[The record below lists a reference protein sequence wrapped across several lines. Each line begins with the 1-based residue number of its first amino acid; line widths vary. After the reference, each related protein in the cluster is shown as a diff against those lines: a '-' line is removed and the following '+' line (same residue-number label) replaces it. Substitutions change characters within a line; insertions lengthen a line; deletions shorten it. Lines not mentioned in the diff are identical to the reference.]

1 MTDPQFNPQAPLTLH
16 HETVRADW
24 IDYNGHMNV
33 AYYVLVF
40 DHATDAVMNSLG
52 IGPAYVAAGQGAMFV
67 VECHVTY
74 DRELTEGDPVVVESQ
89 LLDCDAKRVQ
99 LFHRMRHADEGFQ
112 AATTEIMLVH
122 VDQETRR
129 SAPMPDAARER
140 LDILLRRHATLGRP
154 KEAGRVLAL
163 PRR

>member
-1 MTDPQFNPQAPLTLH
+1 MTDPQFNPEAPLTLH
-16 HETVRADW
+16 RETVRPEW

-40 DHATDAVMNSLG
+40 DHATDAVMDGLG
-52 IGPAYVAAGQGAMFV
+52 IGPDYVAEGQGAMFV

-74 DRELTEGDPVVVESQ
+74 DRELTAGDSVAIETQ
-89 LLDCDAKRVQ
+89 LLDCDAKRVH

-112 AATTEIMLVH
+112 AASTEIMLVH

-129 SAPMPDAARER
+129 SAPMPEAARER
-140 LDILLRRHATLGRP
+140 LDAMLRRHATLGRP
-154 KEAGRVLAL
+154 EQAGRAVAL